1 MKASEMREW
10 SAEELQRRVEE
21 LEEEIFRLK
30 LQNATGQLDN
40 PMRIR
45 HLRRDIARCRTIQG
59 ERAREGQR
67 A

>member
-1 MKASEMREW
+1 MKPQEIRDLNTD
-10 SAEELQRRVEE
+10 ELEQRIAE
-21 LEEEIFRLK
+21 LEEEVFRLK

-45 HLRRDIARCRTIQG
+45 QLRRDMARCKTIQ
-59 ERAREGQR
+59 RQKARQEQG